1 MEQIV
6 SFQGRAE
13 RRATIG
19 AILVDAGRLS
29 PEDALRVVQLQQ
41 QKRIKFGEAALELGV
56 ASEADIQFAMS
67 QQFAYAYFDQPGAV
81 ATSVV
86 AAYQPFSAA
95 MEALRAL
102 RSQLLLRWFEPA
114 EGGRCLAVV
123 SPGGGDGR
131 SWLVAN
137 LAVLFSQLG
146 ERTLLIDADLRQPCQ
161 HQLFGI
167 EGRHGLS
174 GYLAG
179 HDGNEAIARIPGLTN
194 LSLLAAG
201 VVPPN
206 PQELLARPA
215 FAQLLEQQCR
225 QFDVVLID
233 TPAANFA
240 DAQLIA
246 ARAGGALLLGRRHHS
261 SVAELR
267 QCSQTL
273 LAAGVT
279 LVGSVLNEY

>member
-29 PEDALRVVQLQQ
+29 AEDALRVVQLQQ
-41 QKRIKFGEAALELGV
+41 QKRIKFGDAALALGL
-56 ASEADIQFAMS
+56 ATEADIQFALS
-67 QQFAYAYFDQPGAV
+67 QQFAYPYLQQQGAV
-81 ATSVV
+81 ASEVV
-86 AAYQPFSAA
+86 AAYQPFSAP

-123 SPGGGDGR
+123 SPGHADGR
-131 SWLVAN
+131 SWLLAN

-146 ERTLLIDADLRQPCQ
+146 ERTLLIDADLRQPRQ
-161 HQLFGI
+161 HQLFGL
-167 EGRHGLS
+167 EGKAGLS

-179 HDGNEAIARIPGLTN
+179 HDGSEAIVRIAGLAN

-201 VVPPN
+201 AVPPN

-215 FAQLLEQQCR
+215 FAQLLEQQRR

-233 TPAANFA
+233 TPAAHFA

-246 ARAGGALLLGRRHHS
+246 ARAGGALLLGRRHHG
-261 SVAELR
+261 SVADLR
-267 QCSQTL
+267 HCSQTL